1 VQPTV
6 EGEQSTVGRVQSTV
20 EGYCCIYPCAGQR
33 HWNVVAVAIGIAGA
47 TQLRCASVEATQLDM
62 GIGSA
67 PEGANLETSAEAL
80 ESGNGP
86 TGIKALYI
94 AL

>member
-1 VQPTV
+1 MPHVTV
-6 EGEQSTVGRVQSTV
+6 RTYHG
-20 EGYCCIYPCAGQR
+20 CCIYPCAGQR